1 MCSKASEQTLSRDC
15 FINCCYKCKEQWKYK
30 YIYIHAGY
38 DARHFA
44 AMVWLQL
51 SPLGEGSLQTKCHWI
66 HSLFGSF
73 NVSPLSNEFRI
84 LVAKLERV
92 ASNQRTKHT
101 VRVQHGG
108 KWNTRNSMHCSVRWG
123 LITSNFAAK
132 QKTFYNRPLMSF
144 RLLFVVIFRWCTAQ
158 ITAAHSLFSTLLHN
172 EEAANLFLP
181 LSRFCQAVI

>member
-1 MCSKASEQTLSRDC
+1 MQVMMRGTLLP
-15 FINCCYKCKEQWKYK
+15 W
-30 YIYIHAGY
+30 
-38 DARHFA
+38 
-44 AMVWLQL
+44 
-51 SPLGEGSLQTKCHWI
+51 
-66 HSLFGSF
+66 FGSSCLLWGKVHCKP
-73 NVSPLSNEFRI
+73 NVTGSTHCLGPLIVII
-84 LVAKLERV
+84 LVAKLKRV

-158 ITAAHSLFSTLLHN
+158 TTAAHSLFSTLLHN